1 LWLFISIWGCSHKT
15 ICKIKGLPNNYLW
28 GGNQSSAKDEGISLI
43 TIKVKGKVVSKTNN
57 INLGETLH
65 DLLDKWALKAYELG
79 DSNIQT
85 LLSYKLA
92 KM

>member
-1 LWLFISIWGCSHKT
+1 M
-15 ICKIKGLPNNYLW
+15 
-28 GGNQSSAKDEGISLI
+28 
-43 TIKVKGKVVSKTNN
+43 KVVLKINN

-85 LLSYKLA
+85 WL
-92 KM
+92 

>member
-1 LWLFISIWGCSHKT
+1 
-15 ICKIKGLPNNYLW
+15 
-28 GGNQSSAKDEGISLI
+28 LI
-43 TIKVKGKVVSKTNN
+43 FIKVKTKVALKINN

-85 LLSYKLA
+85 WL
-92 KM
+92 